1 MSSLPGRN
9 VLARNNLSQKAG
21 RRLSAAESLL
31 WILTGVSVL
40 LFVFL
45 PVMAVL
51 RESVMVDGD
60 FTLSTWY
67 GLFGKDWKLL
77 LNSFT
82 VATTVT
88 VITLLLATLLAVK
101 LLYCTKTGCRWLIIT
116 LMLSTISPPFVGSIA
131 YLMLFGRR
139 GLITWRLL
147 GLEWNPYGF
156 HGIVMMECVAQ
167 LGIATLL
174 VAAAFYKV
182 DGTLERASQDMGASR
197 LYTLRH
203 VSLPL
208 ASSGIMAA
216 ASMVF
221 VRSLSDFGT
230 PLFVGGSFQVLASRA
245 YNTLIGIGDFS
256 LACAMNA
263 LLVLPGIL
271 LLAIHTPAHKDRFSL
286 RLVGSRTLRLKGI
299 SALLPEVAACFFIVV
314 ELSVYGLIFA
324 GSITHTWGVDFTPT
338 TAHLRSLWNFS
349 GNGFARSM
357 YCSLSAGVCSA
368 LMGVVIA
375 RLLRTAPLRLK
386 KVVQSLAELPY
397 LMPGTF
403 LGIGYLLVS
412 SSLPWELPAGF
423 LIGAICTFRQLSP
436 SMWSAQAGMAQ
447 VNPELELAVR
457 DLGGSP
463 LRALFDIFLPALRP
477 FVLVSFINAFSA
489 AMTSTGPI
497 IFLVSPYARVAA
509 VELFES
515 INSGS
520 YGDASAMSSFLILTI
535 MAVNGLAW
543 KAGKMRG

>member
-31 WILTGVSVL
+31 WILTGVGVL

-88 VITLLLATLLAVK
+88 VITLLLAILLAVK
-101 LLYCTKTGCRWLIIT
+101 LLYCTKTGCRCLIIT

-147 GLEWNPYGF
+147 GLEWNPYGV

-245 YNTLIGIGDFS
+245 YNTLIGIGDFP

-286 RLVGSRTLRLKGI
+286 RLAGSRTLRLKGI

-436 SMWSAQAGMAQ
+436 SLWSAQAGMAQ